1 MTKSKYGGERI
12 TLLWLILKLTPGSF
26 KNNLTMKRLKKMT
39 TTTKTPRETANATEA
54 KKEKDDVG
62 RGETVVPAT

>member
-1 MTKSKYGGERI
+1 
-12 TLLWLILKLTPGSF
+12 
-26 KNNLTMKRLKKMT
+26 MT